1 MCLALL
7 SSVHFERIKTP
18 GIAHV
23 AYFLGAKGEALV
35 VDPRRDVDEYLK
47 IARKNKLTIKFIL
60 ETHRQED
67 FVIGSN
73 ELARLT
79 GAKVVTLGHELFG
92 HSDIRLKDGE
102 ALTFAGLKVVA
113 LHTPGHTPE
122 STSYAVYLDDV
133 PGRAWGVFTGDTLFI
148 GEAGRTDLTD
158 PEKTSVNAGI
168 LFDSIQSKLLPLGD
182 QTLLFPA
189 HGSGSV
195 CGGNIAE
202 RDDSTLGLE
211 RTSNPAFT
219 KNREQFVEAKLHE
232 RIPRAPYFALMEKLN
247 LKGGIP
253 LDKTAKSIPLLQPR
267 QFASESQLGLILD
280 GRDPEAWASGH
291 IAGSLNI
298 WLKGMAIFGGWF
310 ANQTTRIYLVLR
322 DPEELETA
330 LLSLARLGVD
340 NIEGVLAGG
349 FDAWRDAGQPFE
361 RSATISP
368 RELVDGR
375 GDHVVLDVR
384 DDVEFEDE
392 GHIQSAHHLY
402 VGYLDKE
409 LSRIQKDLKG
419 KRIVTVVCSV
429 GHRAGLAASILK
441 RHGFE
446 SVTNLLGGMTAWGKL
461 DLPMETGAQHTV
473 TTPDV
478 EGMRQ

>member
-1 MCLALL
+1 M
-7 SSVHFERIKTP
+7 HFERIKTP

-23 AYFLGAKGEALV
+23 AYFLGAKGEAAV

-67 FVIGSN
+67 FVIGSS
-73 ELARLT
+73 ELAELT
-79 GAKVVTLGHELFG
+79 GAKIVTFDHELFG

-102 ALTFAGLKVVA
+102 ALTFGGLKVVA

-122 STSYAVYLDDV
+122 STSYAVYLEDV

-158 PEKTSVNAGI
+158 PKKTSVNGGI
-168 LFDSIQSKLLPLGD
+168 LFDSIHSKLLPLGD

-202 RDDSTLGLE
+202 RDESSLGLE

-219 KNREQFVEAKLHE
+219 KTRTQFIEAKLHE
-232 RIPRAPYFALMEKLN
+232 RIPRPPYFALMEKLN

-253 LDKTAKSIPLLQPR
+253 VAKPAKAVPLLQPK
-267 QFASESQLGLILD
+267 QFASESKLGTILD
-280 GRDPEAWASGH
+280 GRAPEAWASGH
-291 IAGSLNI
+291 IPGSLNL
-298 WLKGMAIFGGWF
+298 WLKGMAVFGGWF
-310 ANQTTRIYLVLR
+310 ANQTTRIYLVLG
-322 DPEELETA
+322 DPEEIETA
-330 LLSLARLGVD
+330 VLSLARVGVD

-368 RELVDGR
+368 RELQDHR
-375 GDHVVLDVR
+375 GGHVVLDVR

-392 GHIQSAHHLY
+392 GHIPNAHHLY

-409 LSRIQKDLKG
+409 LSRIKKDLKK
-419 KRIVTVVCSV
+419 KRTATLVCSV

-461 DLPMETGAQHTV
+461 ELPMETGAQNTV
-473 TTPDV
+473 TTLDV
-478 EGMRQ
+478 EGARK